1 MNRERSAGRILIIDD
16 DRLTRWSLART
27 LAREGSEVLEAASGA
42 QGLECSREWKPDLII
57 LDLRLPDANGL
68 QLLQLIWQAAPR
80 LPIVLMSADLT
91 SDTRREA
98 QRLGVHWCLE
108 KPILPSRLA
117 AILSSV
123 WALNRRMPAG
133 DTRNGAEVSEVPG
146 GRPEEFA
153 FLPGI

>member
-1 MNRERSAGRILIIDD
+1 MNGERRAGRILIIDD

-42 QGLECSREWKPDLII
+42 QGLDCSREWKPDLIF

-68 QLLQLIWQAAPR
+68 RLLGLIRQEAPR

-91 SDTRREA
+91 PDARREA
-98 QRLGVHWCLE
+98 QHLGVRWCLE
-108 KPILPSRLA
+108 KPIPPSRLA
-117 AILSSV
+117 GILSSV
-123 WALNRRMPAG
+123 RALNHP
-133 DTRNGAEVSEVPG
+133 VSDGGTNDGSGTPEVPD

-153 FLPGI
+153 FLPRL